1 MCVFAVICGHVCVC
15 CYLWTCV
22 YFLCVCVCVCVSVC
36 VCMCTFLQVV
46 VSVGRFL
53 SYTPGSITFVQN
65 ILASFPILSVVGGV
79 AGGGVG
85 LIFLLVLVV
94 VIIVVVSRRDSVRKQ
109 QQVKALMIHM
119 ETLKSNMADEGK
131 KGNKYLGVF
140 MYIIHPSGVQYAA
153 MRM

>member
-1 MCVFAVICGHVCVC
+1 MCLLLFVDMCVFAVICGHVCIF
-15 CYLWTCV
+15 YA
-22 YFLCVCVCVCVSVC
+22 CVSVC
-36 VCMCTFLQVV
+36 VCLCVCVCTFLQVV

-85 LIFLLVLVV
+85 PIFLLVLVV
-94 VIIVVVSRRDSVRKQ
+94 VIIVVVSRRDSVRKR